1 MPGGKGVVGV
11 TYMVCPRQST
21 GWGSSSVDVVNTKTC
36 QVFWPM
42 GSLWWVQSLALGM
55 RGGWKVHVYVQLVME
70 CFSDGIT
77 GCEWCSINCRG

>member
-42 GSLWWVQSLALGM
+42 GTLWWVQSLALGM
-55 RGGWKVHVYVQLVME
+55 KGGME
-70 CFSDGIT
+70 STCVCPACDGVFF
-77 GCEWCSINCRG
+77 